1 MGNDRNSK
9 SKEELKHELDT
20 LWTQLAD
27 KINEYGSRIRN
38 NSEVNRKEM
47 TAHLNRLKRMQLRVN
62 NYMTDIYGTEETA
75 WKSFRKEAE
84 NTVKEI
90 RSELQGNVPVSA

>member
-27 KINEYGSRIRN
+27 KINEYGNRIRN
-38 NSEVNRKEM
+38 NNEVNRKEM

-62 NYMTDIYGTEETA
+62 NYMADIYGTEEAA
-75 WKSFRKEAE
+75 WSTFRKEAE

-90 RSELQGNVPVSA
+90 RSELHGNISVSA